1 MINTNFQFTPDET
14 QFNKFHNL
22 DSVESRIINFLK
34 DTNTDDC
41 NRMWKLLKYPDVK
54 ALYKDN
60 LSALDKKA
68 LIYQDRDEAA
78 CRIFT
83 FPYVEDNFTEV
94 CSIIKVYIH
103 SVQPV
108 NHLISTVNI
117 GIDILTHNKISNV
130 YNDESDVLDGGR
142 PVEEN
147 ISIKNRNT
155 IMLKTILS
163 TLNGAN
169 VEGVGVLQFNKELS
183 DKCQAEMK
191 LSNNRNFYGYAIVLS
206 CQMSGIGGAV
216 NGFSG
221 Y

>member
-1 MINTNFQFTPDET
+1 MINTNFRFTPDET

-22 DSVESRIINFLK
+22 DSIETRIINYLR

-41 NRMWKLLKYPDVK
+41 NRLWKLLKYSDMK

-60 LSALDKKA
+60 LSTIDKKN
-68 LIYQDRDEAA
+68 LIYQDRNESD
-78 CRIFT
+78 CRVFT
-83 FPYVEDNFTEV
+83 FPYIEDNFTEV
-94 CSIIKVYIH
+94 CSVIKVYMYSIH
-103 SVQPV
+103 PV

-130 YNDESDVLDGGR
+130 YNDESDILDGGR
-142 PVEEN
+142 EVEEN
-147 ISIKNRNT
+147 ISTKNRNA
-155 IMLKTILS
+155 IMLKAILNI
-163 TLNGAN
+163 LNGAD

-191 LSNNRNFYGYAIVLS
+191 LSNNRNFYGYTVVLS
-206 CQMSGIGGAV
+206 CQMSGVGGAT
-216 NGFSG
+216 NGCSN